1 MLRSVD
7 ECNEDDDLAKS
18 SAIEDRESG
27 NERET
32 TRIDETLDDNRF
44 RGKTAIEVASES
56 TPSKLNKDGK
66 VEYNVKS
73 KGYEDENDTWEE
85 VTMN

>member
-1 MLRSVD
+1 MVYMSTFIFINLTFMCTNLIQSRIISFLVLRSVD

-44 RGKTAIEVASES
+44 RGKT
-56 TPSKLNKDGK
+56 
-66 VEYNVKS
+66 
-73 KGYEDENDTWEE
+73 GY
-85 VTMN
+85 

>member
-1 MLRSVD
+1 MVYMSTFIFINLTFMFINLIQSRIISFLVLRSVD

-32 TRIDETLDDNRF
+32 TRIDETLDDNRY
-44 RGKTAIEVASES
+44 RGKT
-56 TPSKLNKDGK
+56 
-66 VEYNVKS
+66 
-73 KGYEDENDTWEE
+73 GY
-85 VTMN
+85 

>member
-1 MLRSVD
+1 MVYMSTFIFINLTFMCTNLIQSRIISFLVLRSVD

-18 SAIEDRESG
+18 SPIEARESG

-44 RGKTAIEVASES
+44 RGK
-56 TPSKLNKDGK
+56 P
-66 VEYNVKS
+66 
-73 KGYEDENDTWEE
+73 GY
-85 VTMN
+85 

>member
-1 MLRSVD
+1 MGRSKNDLTSLLDFILQVEVNVSYEDLKTVLRSVD

-27 NERET
+27 NEKET

-44 RGKTAIEVASES
+44 RGKT
-56 TPSKLNKDGK
+56 
-66 VEYNVKS
+66 
-73 KGYEDENDTWEE
+73 GY
-85 VTMN
+85 